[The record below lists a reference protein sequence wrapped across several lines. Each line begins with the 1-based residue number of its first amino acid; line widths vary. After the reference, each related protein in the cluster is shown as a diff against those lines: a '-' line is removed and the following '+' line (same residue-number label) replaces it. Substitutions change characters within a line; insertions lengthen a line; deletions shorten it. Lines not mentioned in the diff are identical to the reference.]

1 MRREGDQG
9 MGDGMGGQPP
19 PVERSGLSGKWIAVI
34 VASVLL
40 VIFALQN
47 SERVDV
53 DFFVFDTKAR
63 VVTVIVV
70 AAVLGFVIGFFVGR
84 PSKVERKA
92 IKRGLD

>member
-9 MGDGMGGQPP
+9 MGNGMGGPP
-19 PVERSGLSGKWIAVI
+19 PAVERSGLSGKWIAII
-34 VASVLL
+34 VAAVLL
-40 VIFALQN
+40 LIFAIQN

-92 IKRGLD
+92 IKGGQD

>member
-1 MRREGDQG
+1 MRREGDPG
-9 MGDGMGGQPP
+9 MNEGTGGP
-19 PVERSGLSGKWIAVI
+19 PVARSGPSGKWIAI
-34 VASVLL
+34 VAAAVLL

-70 AAVLGFVIGFFVGR
+70 AAILGFVIGFLVGR
-84 PSKVERKA
+84 PSKAERRAMK
-92 IKRGLD
+92 KGLD